1 MNFKDLKDLV
11 EKKKAARRALARKQR
26 KQATAPAK
34 LSTKP
39 AVKLSTESE
48 PKVEEVVEETKATE
62 VVETQSVEVVSTGEN
77 ISTEESVEGATV
89 VEEVPTEK
97 AQKKKS
103 RKKRRTSEVERGV
116 AE

>member
-1 MNFKDLKDLV
+1 MNFKDLKDLF

-26 KQATAPAK
+26 KQATVPAK
-34 LSTKP
+34 PSTKP

-48 PKVEEVVEETKATE
+48 PKVEEVVEETKAAE
-62 VVETQSVEVVSTGEN
+62 VVETQSVEVVSTEEN
-77 ISTEESVEGATV
+77 IPTEESVEGGTV
-89 VEEVPTEK
+89 VEEVPAEK

-103 RKKRRTSEVERGV
+103 RTKRRTSEVERGV